1 MTIEAAIHDKAIQF
15 CGDAVEMCAAAG
27 SGHPTTA
34 MSISHITAVL
44 THHAMRWVPSE
55 PWHPGSDRLV
65 LSEGHA
71 VPAVYAALADLGAV
85 VGKEGSEFSLTRDH
99 LLTLR
104 DTDSVLDGHPNP
116 AEGMPFFDAATGS
129 LGQGLSVAAG
139 IAMAAL
145 KDEMDRKV
153 YCILGDGEARE
164 GQVTEALDFIID
176 HNITNVLPIFNCNG
190 YGQADATSG
199 QAITRAHGG
208 QVASDWVHSARHR
221 RTRPGGHRGS
231 DRRL

>member
-1 MTIEAAIHDKAIQF
+1 MPAGILRPHPPNPGAPHDHRSRDSRQSHSVLRR
-15 CGDAVEMCAAAG
+15 CRGNVRAAG

-116 AEGMPFFDAATGS
+116 AEGMPS
-129 LGQGLSVAAG
+129 LMPPPAHWV
-139 IAMAAL
+139 
-145 KDEMDRKV
+145 KV
-153 YCILGDGEARE
+153 FRS
-164 GQVTEALDFIID
+164 Q
-176 HNITNVLPIFNCNG
+176 
-190 YGQADATSG
+190 
-199 QAITRAHGG
+199 
-208 QVASDWVHSARHR
+208 
-221 RTRPGGHRGS
+221 RGS
-231 DRRL
+231 RWQP

>member
-139 IAMAAL
+139 IALAAL
-145 KDEMDRKV
+145 KLSL
-153 YCILGDGEARE
+153 IH
-164 GQVTEALDFIID
+164 I
-176 HNITNVLPIFNCNG
+176 
-190 YGQADATSG
+190 
-199 QAITRAHGG
+199 
-208 QVASDWVHSARHR
+208 
-221 RTRPGGHRGS
+221 
-231 DRRL
+231 

>member
-85 VGKEGSEFSLTRDH
+85 GTAKRRV
-99 LLTLR
+99 
-104 DTDSVLDGHPNP
+104 
-116 AEGMPFFDAATGS
+116 
-129 LGQGLSVAAG
+129 GQGFKRPAG
-139 IAMAAL
+139 TFCA
-145 KDEMDRKV
+145 
-153 YCILGDGEARE
+153 GTG
-164 GQVTEALDFIID
+164 
-176 HNITNVLPIFNCNG
+176 
-190 YGQADATSG
+190 
-199 QAITRAHGG
+199 
-208 QVASDWVHSARHR
+208 
-221 RTRPGGHRGS
+221 
-231 DRRL
+231 